1 MLETTCHELM
11 NATTGLQERL
21 ELLSHA
27 GAGTGCLLYGSI
39 LLGRD
44 DRTELHRRMG
54 RFLLVLGVAMLGRA
68 AFWGTCIT
76 WLGHLMLGA
85 FGLFPL
91 LLARAFETLLHRS
104 LHLVAKL
111 VLLAGSVFFIGTCWT
126 ELAIHARWWG
136 LALIG
141 YHSACVAYLGALSIR
156 AYLQHR
162 RSARALG
169 PRRSLYGA
177 AALVC
182 AVAVVLMATD
192 WVYLLGLDL
201 PRLGAVPTMFIL
213 YFGGALL
220 HSSGDWRL
228 RASVRRLGVI
238 LAASAVLAVLIGLA
252 LASASPISA
261 PASMLI
267 TMGVLVSATMICEPL
282 RKHAV
287 EVRSGRIDL
296 LMERISHLP
305 AATPDEL
312 LAALQSWPELE
323 RVCFL
328 PATALGLDSP
338 RAIVHY
344 FELNGTV
351 LSRGEIEHHITMST
365 SSAQLFVLEQI
376 HYLMESHGVDYL
388 GLAGPQG
395 DLLGIRL
402 GMGPEP
408 ELYRR
413 ILAIIVNML
422 RQHRLAGAAAPEP
435 LDALDTRR
443 VGEV

>member
-1 MLETTCHELM
+1 MTCHDLV
-11 NATTGLQERL
+11 NATASLQERL

-27 GAGTGCLLYGSI
+27 GAGVGCLLYGSI
-39 LLGRD
+39 LLRRD

-54 RFLLVLGVAMLGRA
+54 RFLLVLGVGMLGRA
-68 AFWGTCIT
+68 VFWGTCIT

-91 LLARAFETLLHRS
+91 LLGRAFETLLHRS

-111 VLLAGSVFFIGTCWT
+111 VLLAGTAFFVGTCWT
-126 ELAIHARWWG
+126 ATATHARWWS
-136 LALIG
+136 LALIA
-141 YHSACVAYLGALSIR
+141 YHSACVAYLGVLALS
-156 AYLQHR
+156 AHGQHR
-162 RSARALG
+162 HSARALG

-177 AALVC
+177 AALVS
-182 AVAVVLMATD
+182 AVALVLMATD
-192 WVYLLGLDL
+192 WLYLVGLHL

-213 YFGGALL
+213 YFGGALF

-228 RASVRRLGVI
+228 RASLQRLGVI
-238 LAASAVLAVLIGLA
+238 LAGSAVLAALINLA
-252 LASASPISA
+252 LGDESPIHG
-261 PASMLI
+261 PASMLV

-287 EVRSGRIDL
+287 EVRSWRIDL

-305 AATPDEL
+305 ASTPDEL
-312 LAALQSWPELE
+312 LAALQRWPELE
-323 RVCFL
+323 RVCYL
-328 PATALGLDSP
+328 PASALGLDSP
-338 RAIVHY
+338 RAMVHY

-351 LSRGEIEHHITMST
+351 LLRSEIEHHISMTT

-388 GLAGPQG
+388 GLAGPDG
-395 DLLGIRL
+395 DLLGVRL

-413 ILAIIVNML
+413 ILSIIVNML
-422 RQHRLAGAAAPEP
+422 RQHRLAGAVAP
-435 LDALDTRR
+435 ADTCA
-443 VGEV
+443 GEV